1 MGVMKLLTVQEAA
14 ELLKTSKQQIR
25 KMIRSGLIPAVRI
38 GREWRISAEYL
49 NLFLQ
54 SNLIMLHF

>member
-1 MGVMKLLTVQEAA
+1 MGVMKLLTVQETA

-38 GREWRISAEYL
+38 GREWQISAEYL
-49 NLFLQ
+49 EQFLQ
-54 SNLIMLHF
+54 SSME

>member
-1 MGVMKLLTVQEAA
+1 MGVMKLLTVQETA

-25 KMIRSGLIPAVRI
+25 KMIRGGLIPAVRI

-49 NLFLQ
+49 EQFLQ
-54 SNLIMLHF
+54 NSME

>member
-1 MGVMKLLTVQEAA
+1 MGIMKLLTVQETA

-25 KMIRSGLIPAVRI
+25 KMIRSGLIPAMRI

-49 NLFLQ
+49 EQFLQ
-54 SNLIMLHF
+54 SNME

>member
-1 MGVMKLLTVQEAA
+1 MGVMKLLTVQETA

-25 KMIRSGLIPAVRI
+25 KMIRRGLIPAVRI

-49 NLFLQ
+49 DSFLQ
-54 SNLIMLHF
+54 ANME